1 MTKDLHVLILTVVL
15 ALACGTVARTQDPS
29 TNQPSK
35 ATAAASVDRPLVP
48 LKIQIVISRY
58 QGNKKISSLPYA
70 LSVTANDGR
79 FERGQY
85 LPNTVERLRIG
96 AQVPVPMMPTPV
108 IDGQKMPTGGPVQYK
123 DVGTNIDCYAA
134 VTEDGR
140 FKSYLTIEDTSVYPE
155 GQTTQGAPRL
165 NDVPTFR
172 SFRSSN
178 VVVLKDGQS
187 TEFAAATDKI
197 SGEVVKVD
205 VTLTVVK

>member
-1 MTKDLHVLILTVVL
+1 MTRDFQTLILTVVM
-15 ALACGTVARTQDPS
+15 ALACGTVARTQDPPP
-29 TNQPSK
+29 NQPSK
-35 ATAAASVDRPLVP
+35 ATAAASADRPLVP
-48 LKIQIVISRY
+48 LKVQIVISRY
-58 QGNKKISSLPYA
+58 QGNKKISSLPYG

-79 FERGQY
+79 FERTQY
-85 LPNTVERLRIG
+85 VPNTVERLRVG
-96 AQVPVPMMPTPV
+96 AQVPVPVVPTAV
-108 IDGQKMPTGGPVQYK
+108 IDGQKMPAAGPVQYK
-123 DVGTNIDCYAA
+123 DIGTSIDCYAA
-134 VTEDGR
+134 TTEDGR
-140 FKSYLTIEDTSVYPE
+140 FKSYLTIEETSVYPE

-205 VTLTVVK
+205 VTVTVVR